1 MRGIG
6 SCALAAAILSC
17 CPLALAQERSVYTAT
32 SGPQCRDASRAQ
44 FGRWSCP
51 GPGGFEVAFFDERN
65 LVAVALRR
73 SGHSPYRAVTAT
85 WPGAGKVFGERIEWL
100 MGERQVPHA
109 AIIRTWEIGEDERTK
124 EAVRIFAIDAQGSC
138 EFTTIDARRPFANEE
153 ARRGAELALRERCP
167 NR

>member
-51 GPGGFEVAFFDERN
+51 GPGGFQGAFFDEGN

-73 SGHSPYRAVTAT
+73 RGHSPYRAVTAS
-85 WPGAGKVFGERIEWL
+85 GRRGGKVFGQR
-100 MGERQVPHA
+100 MGRV
-109 AIIRTWEIGEDERTK
+109 IGE
-124 EAVRIFAIDAQGSC
+124 
-138 EFTTIDARRPFANEE
+138 
-153 ARRGAELALRERCP
+153 
-167 NR
+167 